1 MFYLFRLTIIRFPLS
16 AFLNPGNRLSFCKI
30 SQEIKGYKVQIK
42 MMPSFQS
49 RSLFLL
55 HQTSTCYK
63 YNSRFWN
70 FSGNGKKKI
79 FAMISPLRFAFETTK
94 FSSGAMSQI
103 NNKQRI
109 VSQEFI
115 PFTQTNDIIFF
126 MITKC
131 VPCFNGTLLTK
142 VVHKIAASIFFLKI
156 EQQLWEYWFHPI
168 HLP

>member
-1 MFYLFRLTIIRFPLS
+1 
-16 AFLNPGNRLSFCKI
+16 
-30 SQEIKGYKVQIK
+30 
-42 MMPSFQS
+42 MPSFQS

-94 FSSGAMSQI
+94 VSSGAMSQI
-103 NNKQRI
+103 NNKQTI

-156 EQQLWEYWFHPI
+156 EQQLWEY
-168 HLP
+168 